1 MNNYMKTLM
10 DQFYTPPID
19 TETTR
24 LHQALGEQLT
34 KEQRKLLL
42 RIIDEKNLYCENATL
57 DSFIAGFR
65 LAAGIARDLS
75 GSWLSFEDAK
85 EQRAGK

>member
-1 MNNYMKTLM
+1 MNDYMKALM
-10 DQFYTPPID
+10 DEFYEPSID
-19 TETTR
+19 TETPR
-24 LHQALGEQLT
+24 LQHALGEQLT

-75 GSWLSFEDAK
+75 GSWLSFEDAE
-85 EQRAGK
+85 EQRAGR